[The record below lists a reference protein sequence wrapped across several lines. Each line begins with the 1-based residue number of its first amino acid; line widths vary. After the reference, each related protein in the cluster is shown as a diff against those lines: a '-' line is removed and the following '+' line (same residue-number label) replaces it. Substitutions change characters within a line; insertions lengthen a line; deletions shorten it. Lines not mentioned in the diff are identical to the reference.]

1 MVWRVILVT
10 FAVVAF
16 AQAQMPQRLSLSEA
30 IALALKQNPLLVAAR
45 QRIEAA
51 KGKRVSAKA
60 LPNPS
65 LAIVPFGTISDNPF
79 LLEQTFE
86 LPSKR
91 SFRVKASENEFAATL
106 ADYRAAELDVLFAVK
121 VAYIDLQA
129 ALAVQ
134 RLTEEAVELASTLY
148 DLAQKQYAIGTV
160 PLVHVTR
167 TDIERRRVEQELVQA
182 QSEVAVK
189 QVALNVALGQ
199 DPSTPVLPTDELSYQ
214 PLTVSLEELKELA
227 LKQRPE
233 VSSAQSRLTAQRFAV
248 KSAQAQRLPDL
259 FVLTRF
265 GESERTLSF
274 IAPRLGIGITL
285 PFLDF
290 GRIRGEVKAA
300 KAQVAEQEAL
310 LEQTKRVVLADVETA
325 VKKLIAA
332 QTVVERYRQHIIP
345 AAEDLLKRV
354 KEAYAEGG
362 STLLEIIDAQQTWR
376 TVRKEFVEAIANYQ
390 KALATLERAIG
401 GFIPPSNVPPR
412 SEKGGVTNGRSFH
425 GGKSQ
430 G

>member
-1 MVWRVILVT
+1 MIWRVISVT

-16 AQAQMPQRLSLSEA
+16 AQAQTPQQLSLSEA
-30 IALALKQNPLLVAAR
+30 VALALKQNPLLVAAR
-45 QRIEAA
+45 QRVEAA

-65 LAIVPFGTISDNPF
+65 LAIVPFGTIADNPF

-106 ADYRAAELDVLFAVK
+106 ADYRAAELDVIFAVK

-129 ALAVQ
+129 ALAIQ
-134 RLTEEAVELASTLY
+134 RLTKEAVELASTLY
-148 DLAQKQYAIGTV
+148 DLAQKQYAIGAV

-167 TDIERRRVEQELVQA
+167 TEIERQRMEQELVQA

-189 QVALNVALGQ
+189 QVALSIALGQ
-199 DPSTPVLPTDELSYQ
+199 EPSTPVLPTDELSYQ

-233 VSSAQSRLTAQRFAV
+233 VLAAQLRLAAQRFAV
-248 KSAQAQRLPDL
+248 NAAQAQWLPDF
-259 FVLTRF
+259 FVLMRF
-265 GESERTLSF
+265 GESERSLSF
-274 IAPRLGIGITL
+274 TAPRLGIGITL
-285 PFLDF
+285 PFFDF
-290 GRIRGEVKAA
+290 GRIKGEVQAA
-300 KAQVAEQEAL
+300 KAQAAEQEAL
-310 LEQTKRVVLADVETA
+310 LEQTKRVVLAEVETA
-325 VKKLIAA
+325 VKKLTTARTI
-332 QTVVERYRQHIIP
+332 VERYQQSIIP
-345 AAEDLLKRV
+345 AVEDLLKRV
-354 KEAYAEGG
+354 QAAYAEGG

-376 TVRKEFVEAIANYQ
+376 TVRKEFMKAIADYQ
-390 KALATLERAIG
+390 KALATLERAVG
-401 GFIPPSNVPPR
+401 GSISPSNVPLR

-425 GGKSQ
+425 GGRS
-430 G
+430 